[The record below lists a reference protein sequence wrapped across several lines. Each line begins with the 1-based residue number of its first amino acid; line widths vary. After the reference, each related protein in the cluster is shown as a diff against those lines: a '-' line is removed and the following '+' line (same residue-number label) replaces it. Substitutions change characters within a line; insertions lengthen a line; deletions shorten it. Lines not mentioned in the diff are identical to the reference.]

1 MLNYFSTRSQLSS
14 SRTRYYLLK
23 QIILVYLCTLVF
35 PMQAATNKTQMI
47 TLDISQGTLTEIFK
61 EIEKQSDYRFFY
73 NDAQLDT
80 KKQLKINVF
89 DSSIEDVLKQIFD
102 GTNISYKIV
111 DHSYIVL
118 TNKNFK
124 GSTQTPNQK
133 GKQITGKV
141 TDQTNAPLIGVNVVV
156 EGTTLG
162 TVTDQEGSYSIDNV
176 PDNAT
181 LLFSYIGYLPQ
192 NIKVGNKTSI
202 NIILQE
208 DTKKLDEVVV
218 VGYGTQKKI
227 NLTGAVQNISSQDLV
242 KRNVGNTSTALQGLI
257 PGVSVIQASGRPG
270 ADGGSITIRGT
281 GSLNSSTNPLILIDG
296 VEGDINNID
305 MNAIESVSI
314 LKDAASASIYGSR
327 ASNGVVL
334 VTTKRAKGEGVKV
347 SYNGYVGLN
356 TPTSMPDPVNAIE
369 YMEAVNIARDNA
381 DMDPQYSTDIINIYK
396 TQGADNLNYYDTNW
410 RKEVIKNT
418 ALVHNH
424 SISLSGGS
432 KMFHI
437 FANGGYYY
445 QDGQIANNTYSR
457 MTLRLNTDAQLTKW
471 MKVGVDVNI
480 RQSKATNPSGS
491 DSPEVIIN
499 KALTFT
505 PVFSGI
511 NNDGTWGFGQNGDN
525 PIARARAFGVA
536 TGVTPELGI
545 KGFVLLTPF
554 KGFEAL
560 ASYSSRKVE
569 YKSDSFLKPYDT
581 YENGVF
587 KTTYPADGDLK
598 NEGWSQTITNQF
610 NAQASYETTIAKN
623 YFKVLAGMQ
632 TEELINRGFSAS
644 RKGFEFDGFEELGHG
659 DIATASNNG
668 SRQEWAMMS
677 YFARINYAFADRYLL
692 ELNGRWDASSRFM
705 EGERW
710 GFFPSLSA
718 GWRISEESFFQSA
731 KEIVDNLKVRASY
744 GTLGNQ
750 DIVLNGNPVYF
761 PYAASIVSGYGYW
774 FNKTLGT
781 GVAQAQVANEKISWE
796 KSTQFNVGLD
806 ASLLNSRLN
815 VSFDYYI
822 RDIKNMLQQFPIPI
836 YVGLSS
842 PWENAGS
849 MRNNGWDLS
858 LTWRDRIGNVNYH
871 ITGNLSD
878 VKNKVTNLYG
888 NEYIGTQI
896 TREGLP
902 LRSWYGYVS
911 DGYFQNQAEIDA
923 SPVYGGNKD
932 NVKPGYIR
940 YKDISGPDGKPD
952 GEINDY
958 DRTVIGNPYPRYEF
972 SLNLG
977 AEWNGFDFTAF
988 FQGVGKKD
996 ILYTGYGA
1004 RPFYIG
1010 RTIFKNQLDYWTPEN
1025 RNAEFPLLLIDG
1037 SGNNPNNIV
1046 SDFWIK
1052 SGAYLRMKNLVVGYT
1067 LPKKALNKLQIENL
1081 RFYASA
1087 QNLFT
1092 IKKAYKG
1099 YDPENSVSNGNF
1111 YPVMQTF
1118 TFGVDIRF

>member
-1 MLNYFSTRSQLSS
+1 ML
-14 SRTRYYLLK
+14 
-23 QIILVYLCTLVF
+23 LCTIVLPV
-35 PMQAATNKTQMI
+35 QATTGKAQMI
-47 TLDISQGTLTEIFK
+47 TLDVSQGTITEVFK
-61 EIEKQSDYRFFY
+61 EIEKQSNYHFFY
-73 NDAQLDT
+73 NNEQIDIGKQVKITVFSSSIDDIL
-80 KKQLKINVF
+80 KQLF
-89 DSSIEDVLKQIFD
+89 R
-102 GTNISYKIV
+102 GTNITYKVV
-111 DHSYIVL
+111 DHNYIVL
-118 TNKNFK
+118 TNKYFK
-124 GSTQTPNQK
+124 NIPPETSQK
-133 GKQITGKV
+133 GRHITGKV
-141 TDQTNAPLIGVNVVV
+141 VDLTDSPLIGVNVVV
-156 EGTTLG
+156 EGTSSG
-162 TVTDQEGSYSIDNV
+162 TVTDQNGTYSLENV
-176 PDNAT
+176 PVDAN
-181 LLFSYIGYLPQ
+181 LLFSYVGYLPRTV
-192 NIKVGNKTSI
+192 KTGNETLI
-202 NIILQE
+202 NIVLQE

-218 VGYGTQKKI
+218 VGYGTQKRI
-227 NLTGAVQNISSQDLV
+227 NLTGAVQNITSQDLV

-257 PGVSVIQASGRPG
+257 PGVSVVQSSGRPG

-281 GSLNSSTNPLILIDG
+281 GSLNSSTSPLILIDG

-334 VTTKRAKGEGVKV
+334 VTTKRAQGEGVKV

-369 YMEAVNIARDNA
+369 YMEAVNVARANA
-381 DMDPQYSTDIINIYK
+381 DMDPQYSSDILNIYK
-396 TQGADNLNYYDTNW
+396 TQGADNINYYDTDW
-410 RKEVIKNT
+410 RNAVIKNT

-445 QDGQIANNTYSR
+445 QDGQITNNAYSR

-471 MKVGVDVNI
+471 LKVGLDVNI
-480 RQSKATNPSGS
+480 RQSKATNPCLQ
-491 DSPEVIIN
+491 SPEEIIN

-505 PVFSGI
+505 PVFSGV

-525 PIARARAFGVA
+525 PIAVSKVA
-536 TGVTPELGI
+536 GKRTGVTPELGI
-545 KGFVLLTPF
+545 KGFILLQPF

-560 ASYSSRKVE
+560 ASYSSRRVE
-569 YKSDSFLKPYDT
+569 YKYDQFIKPYDT
-581 YENGVF
+581 YENGVY
-587 KTTYPADGDLK
+587 KTTYPADGNSK
-598 NEGWSQTITNQF
+598 EEGWSQTVTNQF
-610 NAQASYETTIAKN
+610 NAQVSYETNLSKN
-623 YFKVLAGMQ
+623 YLKLLAGMQ
-632 TEELINRGFSAS
+632 TEELTNRGITAG
-644 RKGFEFDGFEELGHG
+644 RKGFEFDGFEELSHG
-659 DIATASNNG
+659 DVSSASNSG
-668 SRQEWAMMS
+668 SRDEWAMMS
-677 YFARINYAFADRYLL
+677 YFARINYSFDERYLL

-705 EGERW
+705 EGHRW

-718 GWRISEESFFQSA
+718 GWRISEESFFRQA
-731 KEIVDNLKVRASY
+731 KKLVDNLKIRASY

-750 DIVLNGNPVYF
+750 DILNTYY
-761 PYAASIVSGYGYW
+761 PYAASISSGYGYW
-774 FNKTLGT
+774 FDKKLGS
-781 GVAQAQVANEKISWE
+781 GVAQTQVANEKISWE
-796 KSTQFNVGLD
+796 KSTQLNVGLD
-806 ASLLNSRLN
+806 AALLNSRLSMN
-815 VSFDYYI
+815 FDYYVRNI
-822 RDIKNMLQQFPIPI
+822 NDMIQQFPIPM

-858 LTWRDRIGNVNYH
+858 VTWRDRVGKVNYH

-878 VKNKVTNLYG
+878 VKNKVTDLYG
-888 NEYIGTQI
+888 NEYVGTQL

-902 LRSWYGYVS
+902 LKSWYGYVS
-911 DGYFQNQAEIDA
+911 DGYFQNQEEIDA
-923 SPVYGGNKD
+923 SPVYGGNKE
-932 NVKPGYIR
+932 NVKPGYIK

-958 DRTVIGNPYPRYEF
+958 DRTVIGNPYARYEF

-977 AEWNGFDFTAF
+977 AEWNGFDFTMF
-988 FQGVGKKD
+988 LQGVGKRD

-1004 RPFYIG
+1004 RPFYVG

-1025 RNAEFPLLLIDG
+1025 RDAEFPLLLIDG

-1052 SGAYLRMKNLVVGYT
+1052 SGAYLRMKNLVIGYT
-1067 LPKKALNKLQIENL
+1067 LPKKVLGKMHIDNL

-1092 IKKAYKG
+1092 ICSAYKG
-1099 YDPENSVSNGNF
+1099 YDPENSVNGGSF

>member
-1 MLNYFSTRSQLSS
+1 MLNYFSIRSQKKYSGVWYCFLKHM
-14 SRTRYYLLK
+14 LLM
-23 QIILVYLCTLVF
+23 LLCTIVLPV
-35 PMQAATNKTQMI
+35 QATTGKAQMI
-47 TLDISQGTLTEIFK
+47 TLDISQGTITEVFK
-61 EIEKQSDYRFFY
+61 EIEKQSSYHFFY
-73 NDAQLDT
+73 NDEQIDIG
-80 KKQLKINVF
+80 KQVKITV
-89 DSSIEDVLKQIFD
+89 SSSFIEDVLKQLFR
-102 GTNISYKIV
+102 GTNITYKVV
-111 DHSYIVL
+111 DHNYIVL
-118 TNKNFK
+118 TNKYFK
-124 GSTQTPNQK
+124 NISPETTQK
-133 GKQITGKV
+133 GRYITGRV
-141 TDQTNAPLIGVNVVV
+141 VDLADSPLIGVNVVV
-156 EGTTLG
+156 EGTSSG
-162 TVTDQEGSYSIDNV
+162 TVTDQNGAYSLENV
-176 PDNAT
+176 PVDAN
-181 LLFSYIGYLPQ
+181 LLFSYVGYLPRTV
-192 NIKVGNKTSI
+192 KTGNETLI
-202 NIILQE
+202 NVVLQE

-227 NLTGAVQNISSQDLV
+227 NLTGAVQNITSQDLV

-257 PGVSVIQASGRPG
+257 PGVSVVQSSGRPG

-281 GSLNSSTNPLILIDG
+281 GSLNSSTSPLILIDG

-334 VTTKRAKGEGVKV
+334 VTTKRAQGEGVKV

-369 YMEAVNIARDNA
+369 YMEAVNVARANA
-381 DMDPQYSTDIINIYK
+381 DMDPQYSTDILNIYK
-396 TQGADNLNYYDTNW
+396 NQGVDNINYYDTDW
-410 RKEVIKNT
+410 RNAVIKNT

-424 SISLSGGS
+424 SVSLSGGS
-432 KMFHI
+432 RMFHI

-445 QDGQIANNTYSR
+445 QDGQIANNAYSR

-471 MKVGVDVNI
+471 LKVGLDVNI
-480 RQSKATNPSGS
+480 RQSKATNPCLQ
-491 DSPEVIIN
+491 SPEEIIN

-505 PVFSGI
+505 PVFSGV

-525 PIARARAFGVA
+525 PIAVSKVA
-536 TGVTPELGI
+536 GKRTGVTPELGV
-545 KGFVLLTPF
+545 KGFILLQPF

-560 ASYSSRKVE
+560 ASYSSRRVE
-569 YKSDSFLKPYDT
+569 YKYDQFIKPYDT
-581 YENGVF
+581 YENGVY
-587 KTTYPADGDLK
+587 KTTYPADGNSK
-598 NEGWSQTITNQF
+598 EEGWSQTVTNQF
-610 NAQASYETTIAKN
+610 NAQVAYETNLSKN
-623 YFKVLAGMQ
+623 YLKLLAGMQ
-632 TEELINRGFSAS
+632 TEELTNRGITAG
-644 RKGFEFDGFEELGHG
+644 RKGFEFDGFEELSHG
-659 DIATASNNG
+659 NVSSASNSG
-668 SRQEWAMMS
+668 SRDEWAMMS
-677 YFARINYAFADRYLL
+677 YFARINYSFDERYLL

-705 EGERW
+705 KGHRW

-718 GWRISEESFFQSA
+718 GWRISEESFFRQA
-731 KEIVDNLKVRASY
+731 KKLVDNLKIRASY

-750 DIVLNGNPVYF
+750 DILNTYY
-761 PYAASIVSGYGYW
+761 PYAASISSGYGYW
-774 FNKTLGT
+774 FDKKLGS
-781 GVAQAQVANEKISWE
+781 GVAQTQVANEKISWE
-796 KSTQFNVGLD
+796 KSTQLNIGLD
-806 ASLLNSRLN
+806 AALLNSRLSMN
-815 VSFDYYI
+815 FDYYI
-822 RDIKNMLQQFPIPI
+822 RNINDMIQQFPIPMYI
-836 YVGLSS
+836 GLSS

-858 LTWRDRIGNVNYH
+858 VTWRDRVGDVNYH

-878 VKNKVTNLYG
+878 VKNKVTDLYG
-888 NEYIGTQI
+888 NEYVGTQL
-896 TREGLP
+896 TREELP
-902 LRSWYGYVS
+902 LKSWYGYVS
-911 DGYFQNQAEIDA
+911 DGYFQNQEEIDA
-923 SPVYGGNKD
+923 SPVYGGNKE

-958 DRTVIGNPYPRYEF
+958 DRTVIGNPYARYEF

-977 AEWNGFDFTAF
+977 AEWNGFDFTMF
-988 FQGVGKKD
+988 LQGVGKRD

-1004 RPFYIG
+1004 RPFYVG

-1052 SGAYLRMKNLVVGYT
+1052 NGAYLRMKNLVVGYT
-1067 LPKKALNKLQIENL
+1067 LPKKILGKMHIDNL

-1092 IKKAYKG
+1092 ICSAYKG
-1099 YDPENSVSNGNF
+1099 YDPENSVNGGSF

>member
-1 MLNYFSTRSQLSS
+1 MLNYFSIRSQKKYSGVWYCFLKHM
-14 SRTRYYLLK
+14 LLM
-23 QIILVYLCTLVF
+23 LLCTIVLPV
-35 PMQAATNKTQMI
+35 QATTGKAQMI
-47 TLDISQGTLTEIFK
+47 TLDISQGTITEVFK
-61 EIEKQSDYRFFY
+61 EIEKQSSYHFFY
-73 NDAQLDT
+73 NDEQIDIG
-80 KKQLKINVF
+80 KQVKITV
-89 DSSIEDVLKQIFD
+89 SSSFIEDVLKQLFR
-102 GTNISYKIV
+102 GTNITYKVV
-111 DHSYIVL
+111 DHNYIVL
-118 TNKNFK
+118 TNKYFK
-124 GSTQTPNQK
+124 NISPETTQK
-133 GKQITGKV
+133 GRHITGRV
-141 TDQTNAPLIGVNVVV
+141 VDLADSPLIGVNVVV
-156 EGTTLG
+156 EGTSSG
-162 TVTDQEGSYSIDNV
+162 TVTDQNGAYSLENV
-176 PDNAT
+176 PVDAN
-181 LLFSYIGYLPQ
+181 LLFSYVGYLPRTV
-192 NIKVGNKTSI
+192 KTGNETLI
-202 NIILQE
+202 NIVLQE

-227 NLTGAVQNISSQDLV
+227 NLTGAVQNITSQDLV

-257 PGVSVIQASGRPG
+257 PGVSVVQSSGRPG

-281 GSLNSSTNPLILIDG
+281 GSLNSSTSPLILIDG

-334 VTTKRAKGEGVKV
+334 VTTKRAQGEGVKV

-369 YMEAVNIARDNA
+369 YMEAVNVARANA
-381 DMDPQYSTDIINIYK
+381 DMDPQYSTDILNIYK
-396 TQGADNLNYYDTNW
+396 NQGADNINYYDTDW
-410 RKEVIKNT
+410 RNAVIKNT

-424 SISLSGGS
+424 SVSLSGGS
-432 KMFHI
+432 RMFHI

-445 QDGQIANNTYSR
+445 QDGQIANNAYSR

-471 MKVGVDVNI
+471 LKVGLDVNI
-480 RQSKATNPSGS
+480 RQSKATNPCLQ
-491 DSPEVIIN
+491 SPEEIIN

-505 PVFSGI
+505 PVFSGV

-525 PIARARAFGVA
+525 PIAVSKVA
-536 TGVTPELGI
+536 GKRTGVTPELGV
-545 KGFVLLTPF
+545 KGFILLQPF

-560 ASYSSRKVE
+560 ASYSSRRVE
-569 YKSDSFLKPYDT
+569 YKYDQFIKPYDT
-581 YENGVF
+581 YENGVY
-587 KTTYPADGDLK
+587 KTTYPADGNSK
-598 NEGWSQTITNQF
+598 EEGWSQTVTNQF
-610 NAQASYETTIAKN
+610 NAQVAYETNLSKN
-623 YFKVLAGMQ
+623 YLKLLAGMQ
-632 TEELINRGFSAS
+632 TEELTNRGITAG
-644 RKGFEFDGFEELGHG
+644 RKGFEFDGFEELSHG
-659 DIATASNNG
+659 NVSSASNSG
-668 SRQEWAMMS
+668 SRDEWAMMS
-677 YFARINYAFADRYLL
+677 YFARINYSFDERYLL

-705 EGERW
+705 EGHRW

-718 GWRISEESFFQSA
+718 GWRISEESFFRQA
-731 KEIVDNLKVRASY
+731 KKLVDNLKIRASY

-750 DIVLNGNPVYF
+750 DILNTYY
-761 PYAASIVSGYGYW
+761 PYAASISSGYGYW
-774 FNKTLGT
+774 FDKKLGS
-781 GVAQAQVANEKISWE
+781 GVAQTQVANEKISWE
-796 KSTQFNVGLD
+796 KSTQLNVGLD
-806 ASLLNSRLN
+806 AALLNSRLSMN
-815 VSFDYYI
+815 FDYYI
-822 RDIKNMLQQFPIPI
+822 RNINDMIQQFPIPMYI
-836 YVGLSS
+836 GLSS

-858 LTWRDRIGNVNYH
+858 VTWRDRVGDVNYH

-878 VKNKVTNLYG
+878 VKNKVTDLYG
-888 NEYIGTQI
+888 NEYVGTQL
-896 TREGLP
+896 TREELP
-902 LRSWYGYVS
+902 LKSWYGYVS
-911 DGYFQNQAEIDA
+911 DGYFQNQEEIDA
-923 SPVYGGNKD
+923 SPVYGGNKE

-958 DRTVIGNPYPRYEF
+958 DRTVIGNPYARYEF

-977 AEWNGFDFTAF
+977 AEWNGFDFTMF
-988 FQGVGKKD
+988 LQGVGKRD

-1004 RPFYIG
+1004 RPFYVG

-1052 SGAYLRMKNLVVGYT
+1052 NGAYLRMKNLVVGYT
-1067 LPKKALNKLQIENL
+1067 LPKKILGKMHIDNL

-1092 IKKAYKG
+1092 ICSAYKG
-1099 YDPENSVSNGNF
+1099 YDPENSVNGGSF